1 VFKFALFRNNAIFL
15 VGIVAI
21 AISLSIL
28 SYQYFAVTSNQI
40 IQIASED
47 IRSNARTEANDI
59 SHSLE
64 NEMKAVISNLYILA
78 HSTSV
83 LSHQY
88 EKAHNIIDAA
98 QNSTNHLTDF
108 YMWLDEKGKI
118 IWISNINGSTYQKYN
133 GFDLSYRPY
142 FNIAKSTHKVYYSST
157 IESNDNVPRLYISYP
172 LSNNSKS
179 ASNTGQTVT
188 TDKFD
193 GVMVAGIR
201 ITSLGYFLENQL
213 LPESKNNM
221 GLLDKKGIILYSD
234 NSSYIGKY
242 VLGDEF
248 QHTLSGIVLPSS
260 ESLLNRLFEQSL
272 LGNTGSGDIPGRSG
286 IYTIVYQPVKIDGN
300 YFLTSYIL
308 APHNLASNVGN
319 LVNQQKN
326 FSIFIIII
334 ITVAAIVVAFF
345 VLSWNRRL
353 KAIIISKTEEL
364 RTSNVSLIDT
374 NKQLAKANDELKN
387 HDIIQKEF
395 INIAAHELR
404 TPIQPILGLS
414 GLLLRDKQTEKKRQE
429 LLEIVFRNAKRLER
443 LTDDILDITRIESK
457 SLKLKMELFNLSE
470 MLRDVISDFQNQI
483 DKGQIARAN
492 RKLEFIGLDEDIFV
506 KADKDRIHQV
516 ISNLLSNAIKFTNEG
531 EVTISVTKFDDRTV
545 VSVKD
550 AGSGIDPKILP
561 KLFTKFATKSGSGT
575 GLGLFISK
583 NIVEAHGGNMWGKNN
598 ANEKGATFSFS
609 LPSESD

>member
-1 VFKFALFRNNAIFL
+1 
-15 VGIVAI
+15 
-21 AISLSIL
+21 
-28 SYQYFAVTSNQI
+28 
-40 IQIASED
+40 
-47 IRSNARTEANDI
+47 
-59 SHSLE
+59 
-64 NEMKAVISNLYILA
+64 
-78 HSTSV
+78 
-83 LSHQY
+83 
-88 EKAHNIIDAA
+88 
-98 QNSTNHLTDF
+98 
-108 YMWLDEKGKI
+108 
-118 IWISNINGSTYQKYN
+118 
-133 GFDLSYRPY
+133 
-142 FNIAKSTHKVYYSST
+142 
-157 IESNDNVPRLYISYP
+157 
-172 LSNNSKS
+172 
-179 ASNTGQTVT
+179 
-188 TDKFD
+188 
-193 GVMVAGIR
+193 
-201 ITSLGYFLENQL
+201 
-213 LPESKNNM
+213 
-221 GLLDKKGIILYSD
+221 
-234 NSSYIGKY
+234 
-242 VLGDEF
+242 
-248 QHTLSGIVLPSS
+248 
-260 ESLLNRLFEQSL
+260 
-272 LGNTGSGDIPGRSG
+272 
-286 IYTIVYQPVKIDGN
+286 VKIDGN